1 MTRLLRAP
9 VALAAPALLAV
20 IVALVP
26 LVYLLDTSL
35 QRGLQSVVSEI
46 FLSQTATLVARSL
59 ALTVVVTLA
68 CAIVGTINAWFVVR
82 SSVPLRALWLMLL
95 SMPLAIPSYLS
106 AFAWITWIPSFN
118 GFFGAALVLTLA
130 SYPYVML
137 PVAAMLR
144 NADPQLED
152 VARSLGVGVFGALMR
167 VTLRQIAPAIWAG
180 SLLVALYV
188 VSDFG
193 AVAVMRI
200 ETFTWVIYGAYR
212 AGFDPTRAATL
223 SLVLIAIALL
233 LVVVERRVRGRTA
246 QRVGAGTARVSIRR
260 SPLSVALPALLVVVG
275 SVGFGV
281 GVPVVS
287 SITWMRNGSA
297 INWSEV
303 WSTIGA
309 SFGVGALTGG
319 ATVLLALPVGILI
332 ARFKGRLTDFTEGA
346 VYVTHSLPGIVVA
359 LSVVY
364 FGISFA
370 RPLYQQIPLLV
381 FGQMIIFLPLVVGS
395 VRTSIEQSRTVY
407 EDVSRSLGTSRIN
420 TIFRITIP
428 LAMPGIAAGG
438 ALAVL
443 GAVKELPTT
452 LILRPTGLDTLATSI
467 WKYSSVSDFGAIGPY
482 AVALMLLAALP
493 TAILSTVTVLKV
505 VR

>member
-35 QRGLQSVVSEI
+35 QRGMQSVVSEI

-95 SMPLAIPSYLS
+95 AMPLAIPSYLS

-246 QRVGAGTARVSIRR
+246 QRVGAGTARVSVRR
-260 SPLSVALPALLVVVG
+260 SPLSVALPALLVVIG

-287 SITWMRNGSA
+287 SLSWMRNGSA
-297 INWSEV
+297 IDWSEV

-309 SFGVGALTGG
+309 SFGVGVLTGG

-370 RPLYQQIPLLV
+370 RPLYQQIPLLI

-395 VRTSIEQSRTVY
+395 VRTSIEQSRAAY
-407 EDVSRSLGTSRIN
+407 EDVSRSLGTSRMK
-420 TIFRITIP
+420 TIFRVTIP

>member
-407 EDVSRSLGTSRIN
+407 EDVSRSLGTSRMN